1 MGIILRPF
9 KLEDL
14 DDLISNAN
22 NVKIAERLTDAF
34 PSPYTHQ
41 DGIDFLNKVMQQ
53 SPPEV
58 LAIDLDGKMIGNIG
72 IHPQKDVHRLN
83 AELGYFIGEDYWGK
97 GYATEAIKK
106 MIDYGFENFPI
117 NRIFSRPFSS
127 NPASQKVLEK
137 CGFILEARING
148 ILVKNGKTED
158 ELIYAVRRT

>member
-9 KLEDL
+9 KQEDL
-14 DDLISNAN
+14 DDLVSNAN
-22 NVKIAERLTDAF
+22 NIKVAERLTDAF
-34 PSPYTHQ
+34 PFPYTRQ

-58 LAIDLDGKMIGNIG
+58 LAIDLDGKVIGNIG